1 MFIRPFSARIGA
13 RPVGQA
19 RYLVASSMSL
29 VLKLIAIAI
38 PREVTLAERLTW
50 RDGYS
55 DALLGRPRHS
65 EYRVVDG
72 TRDPRGGFPEYQAGY
87 SQGLVARARAEG
99 DAAMPSRERGSTTAP
114 NWPVIA
120 YIVGLTLVVVLRLK
134 WFLWYLWIGALVFLL
149 ALAMDS
155 NKGPHA
161 RFLKT
166 LLLAVLLTP
175 AVGAFLVLQFVAAVS
190 FTFALIGALAVLTVV
205 SVLQILYGVF
215 NFLLR
220 WVGMTQAKASERR

>member
-1 MFIRPFSARIGA
+1 MWLA
-13 RPVGQA
+13 
-19 RYLVASSMSL
+19 
-29 VLKLIAIAI
+29 LKLIVTAI
-38 PREVTLAERLTW
+38 PREGTLAERLTW

-55 DALLGRPRHS
+55 DALLGRPKHP
-65 EYRVVDG
+65 EYRVVNG
-72 TRDPRGGFPEYQAGY
+72 AREPRVGFPEYQAGY
-87 SQGLVARARAEG
+87 SQGIMAKVRVTG
-99 DAAMPSRERGSTTAP
+99 DMAVQSRERGSATAP

-149 ALAMDS
+149 VLAMDS

-161 RFLKT
+161 GFPKT

-175 AVGAFLVLQFVAAVS
+175 AVGAFLALRFAAAVP
-190 FTFALIGALAVLTVV
+190 FTVALIGALAVLTVV
-205 SVLQILYGVF
+205 SLLQILYGVF

-220 WVGMTQAKASERR
+220 WVGITQAKTSGRR